1 MSTESL
7 SASARLPR
15 AERGISHAFAGS
27 IGPALVSAAVFSTV
41 LLITGCADTA
51 PSVEPSTAG
60 APSPTAAATGPGV
73 AGTAPAEVKTRNALF
88 RPSRFTDLPGWTDD
102 DLMTAWDAFRTSC
115 KALEQ
120 REAWKPVC
128 ANASKVARGTA
139 EVRRFFE
146 TEFALFQLF
155 NVDASAEGDMTGYYE
170 PLIAGRLRAEGAYTV
185 PVYGVP
191 HDLYTLDWK
200 SLPSAQRGGTVY
212 VAARGHDLVVA
223 AAGQPGSHA
232 LDTTQFELDSRDR
245 LWRIRL
251 DNGRALHYHTRGEI
265 EALGRLDAPVIA
277 WVDDALA
284 LYAMQVQGSGRIRLR
299 DGTELRVQY
308 AEQNGHPFKPVR
320 LASRTPERVVTRG
333 ASPPAE
339 EPERFALAQGADGD
353 SPTRGL
359 APQMA
364 ILMRGAKPAFPDPA
378 ATPKPEATRGDDLVA
393 QLLRDA
399 QRRTPPAPPGGP
411 AATRAKPTP
420 DAGARI
426 PGARRIALLDS
437 DPSYV
442 FFRVA
447 PDQRASSGPV
457 GALGVPLTPG
467 RSIAVDP
474 RVTPMGYPVYLSAPT
489 PPGST
494 IPLRRLVMAQDTGG
508 AIRGAVRADFFWGF
522 GNAAGQQAMRTR
534 ERGQMWLMLPHTEAV
549 RLQGSGL
556 VTRGTRP
563 GLGTQGNDA
572 ECLIAEERFCS
583 EVN

>member
-60 APSPTAAATGPGV
+60 APSPTAAAAGPGV

-200 SLPSAQRGGTVY
+200 SLPSAQRGARCTSRRAGTTWSS
-212 VAARGHDLVVA
+212 RR
-223 AAGQPGSHA
+223 PGS
-232 LDTTQFELDSRDR
+232 
-245 LWRIRL
+245 
-251 DNGRALHYHTRGEI
+251 RA
-265 EALGRLDAPVIA
+265 
-277 WVDDALA
+277 
-284 LYAMQVQGSGRIRLR
+284 AMRSTPRSSNSIPAIGSG
-299 DGTELRVQY
+299 
-308 AEQNGHPFKPVR
+308 
-320 LASRTPERVVTRG
+320 AS
-333 ASPPAE
+333 AS
-339 EPERFALAQGADGD
+339 
-353 SPTRGL
+353 TT
-359 APQMA
+359 
-364 ILMRGAKPAFPDPA
+364 A
-378 ATPKPEATRGDDLVA
+378 AHFTT
-393 QLLRDA
+393 
-399 QRRTPPAPPGGP
+399 TH
-411 AATRAKPTP
+411 
-420 DAGARI
+420 
-426 PGARRIALLDS
+426 
-437 DPSYV
+437 
-442 FFRVA
+442 
-447 PDQRASSGPV
+447 
-457 GALGVPLTPG
+457 
-467 RSIAVDP
+467 
-474 RVTPMGYPVYLSAPT
+474 
-489 PPGST
+489 
-494 IPLRRLVMAQDTGG
+494 
-508 AIRGAVRADFFWGF
+508 AVRSKRW
-522 GNAAGQQAMRTR
+522 AASTR
-534 ERGQMWLMLPHTEAV
+534 R
-549 RLQGSGL
+549 
-556 VTRGTRP
+556 
-563 GLGTQGNDA
+563 
-572 ECLIAEERFCS
+572 
-583 EVN
+583 